1 MNVFEWKEALAPL
14 PYFAILRGLQPEN
27 TQTVIGE
34 LCESNFRAVEIPFNS
49 PDPLKSIEIAV
60 RKFGGDIL
68 FGGGTVLN
76 SGDVKRV
83 CDAGAQFV
91 VSPNADQSVIETTK
105 TLDMV
110 SIPGVSTPT
119 EAFAALQ
126 AGADILKLFPAENLP
141 PLVVKSW
148 RAVLPK
154 ELWLLPVGGIT
165 PEKISSYLT
174 AGADAFGLGSS
185 LFRSGSSSK
194 DVAKSAQLF
203 VSTYKSLLA

>member
-14 PYFAILRGLQPEN
+14 PYVAILRGLHPEN
-27 TQTVIGE
+27 TQTVIGK
-34 LCESNFRAVEIPFNS
+34 LCESDFRAVEIPFNS

-60 RKFGGDIL
+60 REFGGDIL
-68 FGGGTVLN
+68 VGGGTVLN

-126 AGADILKLFPAENLP
+126 ACADILKLFPAENLP

-148 RAVLPK
+148 RAVLPQ

>member
-14 PYFAILRGLQPEN
+14 PYVAILRGLHPEN
-27 TQTVIGE
+27 TQTVIGK
-34 LCESNFRAVEIPFNS
+34 LCESDFRAVEIPFNS

-60 RKFGGDIL
+60 REFGGDIL
-68 FGGGTVLN
+68 VGGGTVLN

-105 TLDMV
+105 ALDMV

-154 ELWLLPVGGIT
+154 GLWLLPVGGIT

>member
-1 MNVFEWKEALAPL
+1 MNVFEWKKALAPL
-14 PYFAILRGLQPEN
+14 PYVAILRGLQPEN
-27 TQTVIGE
+27 TQAVIGE
-34 LCESNFRAVEIPFNS
+34 LCESDFRAVEIPFNS

-60 RKFGGDIL
+60 REFGGNIL
-68 FGGGTVLN
+68 VGGGTVLN

-83 CDAGAQFV
+83 YDAGAQFV

-105 TLDMV
+105 ALDMV

-119 EAFAALQ
+119 EAFSALQ

-165 PEKISSYLT
+165 PEQISPYVI
-174 AGADAFGLGSS
+174 AGADGFGLGSS
-185 LFRSGSSSK
+185 LFRPEHSSK
-194 DVAKSAQLF
+194 EVGESARLF
-203 VSTYKSLLA
+203 VSAYKSLSA

>member
-14 PYFAILRGLQPEN
+14 PYVAILRGLHPEN
-27 TQTVIGE
+27 TQTVIGK
-34 LCESNFRAVEIPFNS
+34 LCESDFRAVEIPFNS

-60 RKFGGDIL
+60 REFGGDIL
-68 FGGGTVLN
+68 VGGGTVLN

-126 AGADILKLFPAENLP
+126 ACADILKLFPAENLP

-154 ELWLLPVGGIT
+154 GLWLLPVGGIT

>member
-1 MNVFEWKEALAPL
+1 MNVFKWKEALAPL
-14 PYFAILRGLQPEN
+14 PYVAILRGLQPEN

-60 RKFGGDIL
+60 REFGGDIL
-68 FGGGTVLN
+68 VGGGTVLN

-83 CDAGAQFV
+83 CDAGAQFL

>member
-1 MNVFEWKEALAPL
+1 
-14 PYFAILRGLQPEN
+14 
-27 TQTVIGE
+27 
-34 LCESNFRAVEIPFNS
+34 
-49 PDPLKSIEIAV
+49 
-60 RKFGGDIL
+60 
-68 FGGGTVLN
+68 
-76 SGDVKRV
+76 
-83 CDAGAQFV
+83 
-91 VSPNADQSVIETTK
+91 
-105 TLDMV
+105 
-110 SIPGVSTPT
+110 
-119 EAFAALQ
+119 
-126 AGADILKLFPAENLP
+126 LFPAENLP

>member
-14 PYFAILRGLQPEN
+14 PYVAILRGLHPEN
-27 TQTVIGE
+27 TQTVIGK
-34 LCESNFRAVEIPFNS
+34 LCESDFRAVEIPFNS

-60 RKFGGDIL
+60 REFGGDIL
-68 FGGGTVLN
+68 VGGGTVLN

-154 ELWLLPVGGIT
+154 GLWLLPVGGIT

>member
-14 PYFAILRGLQPEN
+14 PYVAILRGLHPEN
-27 TQTVIGE
+27 TQTVIGK
-34 LCESNFRAVEIPFNS
+34 LCESDFRAVEIPFNS

-60 RKFGGDIL
+60 REFGGDIL
-68 FGGGTVLN
+68 VGGGTVLN

-185 LFRSGSSSK
+185 LFWSGSSSK